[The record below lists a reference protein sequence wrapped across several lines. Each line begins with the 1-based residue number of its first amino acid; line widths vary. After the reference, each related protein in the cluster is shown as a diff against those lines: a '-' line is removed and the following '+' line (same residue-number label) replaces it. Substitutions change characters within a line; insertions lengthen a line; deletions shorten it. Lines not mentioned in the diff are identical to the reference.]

1 VAVNYQRYWCTNCEK
16 PVTADRSELF
26 YDGCSYDRPIV
37 NLCLYIAAENPF
49 IPVER
54 ILHHLGIQVDR
65 DTIQNYTEQFG
76 EELADQHGLHIADCP
91 VSINFLSFLFGT
103 ESVEEFRDDDEA
115 ELDDEAIEGIVGVA
129 DETYPAKKGAKKE
142 LRERNMRRKQSGET
156 AKSFPEGFT
165 LGASY
170 LWPLGYF
177 ASLQCRE
184 TGFTGTLALALV
196 TPLEGVD
203 YWLTDDNDAYNDM
216 LPDRVN
222 CLGHRLRSRTRR
234 DDRVSELQQAG
245 ELEAL
250 REYLQQEYETLATE
264 LTAKLKDACPRFWD
278 A

>member
-1 VAVNYQRYWCTNCEK
+1 MRSPTPKSPDDLAPDFLIQAIRNRYRSFQDRSLDTPRPCPECGELDYQKHDTRDRIDAKLITEDGYEAVAVNYQRYWCTNCEK

-49 IPVER
+49 IRVER

-65 DTIQNYTEQFG
+65 DAVQNYTEQFG

-170 LWPLGYF
+170 LWPPGCF

-184 TGFTGTLALALV
+184 TGFA
-196 TPLEGVD
+196 
-203 YWLTDDNDAYNDM
+203 
-216 LPDRVN
+216 
-222 CLGHRLRSRTRR
+222 
-234 DDRVSELQQAG
+234 
-245 ELEAL
+245 
-250 REYLQQEYETLATE
+250 
-264 LTAKLKDACPRFWD
+264 
-278 A
+278 